1 MRKVN
6 LMVHESVVIEI
17 TLNRPEDITN
27 NFAEEDVEMES
38 TVRYR

>member
-6 LMVHESVVIEI
+6 LMVHESVVIET

-27 NFAEEDVEMES
+27 NFAEDDVEMES